1 MAIYNKKNKNLGAL
15 CGSVVK
21 QKVNYIMNKF
31 QGTGVALVTP
41 FNTDGSVDYNGL
53 KNLINHLVDG
63 GIDYLVS
70 LGTTGE
76 TATMT
81 KDEKKKV
88 WAYTAEINNNRLPL
102 VAGIGGN
109 NTLAVAEDI
118 KSFDTAG
125 YSAILS
131 VSPYYNKPT
140 QEGIYQHYKYL
151 AEISPLDLI
160 LYNVPG
166 RTGSNMSAETTC
178 RLAYDFK
185 NIIATKEASGSF
197 DQFNQI
203 MRDKPADFL
212 LISGDDPVTLPMI
225 ALGAAGIIS
234 VIGNALPKQF
244 SDMVKLCLAG
254 DYKAALPAHLSLIE
268 FTRLAFAEGN
278 PAGIK
283 AALKH
288 LGVCGDTVRLPLVKA
303 SESLEKSIIAEIEKL
318 SEVA

>member
-1 MAIYNKKNKNLGAL
+1 
-15 CGSVVK
+15 
-21 QKVNYIMNKF
+21 MNKF

-53 KNLINHLVDG
+53 KNLINHLVEG
-63 GIDYLVS
+63 GVDYLVS

-81 KDEKKKV
+81 KEEKKKV

-109 NTLAVAEDI
+109 NTLAVADDI
-118 KSFDTAG
+118 KSFNASG

-166 RTGSNMSAETTC
+166 RTMSNMSPETTC
-178 RLAYDFK
+178 RLAHDFK

-203 MRDKPADFL
+203 MRDKPDDFL

-225 ALGAAGIIS
+225 ALGASGVIS
-234 VIGNALPKQF
+234 VIANAVPKPF
-244 SDMVKLCLAG
+244 TDMVNLCLQG
-254 DYKAALPAHLSLIE
+254 DFKAANPSHLNLVE

-288 LGVCGDTVRLPLVKA
+288 LNICGDAVRLPLVKA
-303 SESLEKSIIAEIEKL
+303 SSSLEQLIIAELDKIIQT
-318 SEVA
+318 A

>member
-1 MAIYNKKNKNLGAL
+1 
-15 CGSVVK
+15 
-21 QKVNYIMNKF
+21 MNKF

-53 KNLINHLVDG
+53 KNLINHLTEG

-109 NTLAVAEDI
+109 DTLAVAEDI
-118 KSFDTAG
+118 KSFDNAG

-140 QEGIYQHYKYL
+140 QEGIYQHYKHL
-151 AEISPLDLI
+151 AEVSPLDLI

-166 RTGSNMSAETTC
+166 RTGSNMSPETTC
-178 RLAYDFK
+178 RLAHDFK

-203 MRDKPADFL
+203 MRDKPADFH

-244 SDMVKLCLAG
+244 SDMVNLCLAG
-254 DYKAALPAHLSLIE
+254 DYRTALPAHLALIE

-303 SESLEKSIIAEIEKL
+303 SSMLEKAINAELDKINQT
-318 SEVA
+318 V

>member
-1 MAIYNKKNKNLGAL
+1 MIELLNDKMHHSISHSKFN
-15 CGSVVK
+15 
-21 QKVNYIMNKF
+21 NYKLKMNKF

-118 KSFDTAG
+118 KTFDTTG

-178 RLAYDFK
+178 RLAHDFK

-203 MRDKPADFL
+203 MRDKPKDFL

-225 ALGAAGIIS
+225 ALGASGIIS

-244 SDMVKLCLAG
+244 TDMVNLCLAG

-278 PAGIK
+278 PAGVK

-288 LGVCGDTVRLPLVKA
+288 IGICGDTVRLPLVKA
-303 SESLEKSIIAEIEKL
+303 SSALEQLIIAEIEKL
-318 SEVA
+318 SVIA